1 MKVLVQNNGIR
12 IVYCIDNKEKNMKK
26 SIVVLA
32 FATVL
37 AGCSSGNFD
46 GLYVGDVSNSSCLRV
61 RSGDAAGVID
71 NPTLKL
77 TKEGDVI
84 TGFLKNFEVVHCGS
98 DRDVVVECRQDGTS
112 LQIKVREDF
121 VGDGVMTNCLCP
133 VNVYFTLYDTEGD
146 KFHVT
151 LNNMDLGDISFAEHS
166 VVEID
171 LVTLRQ
177 AHEEGFDFSEALGD
191 SYVSPLE
198 YRPDLY
204 PHYKPKL
211 NLSYSGAEH
220 YVSGSYWYYRM
231 PCDYQEFKVV
241 METESDGTVVFR
253 LDTDGQYSA
262 DCNSRSLIVFRM
274 DNAQKE
280 SYHIKVNPHTV
291 TIVDEDGVAHEQV
304 AYDFEGELKKNED
317 VTIPLEE

>member
-1 MKVLVQNNGIR
+1 MQNNGIR

-121 VGDGVMTNCLCP
+121 IGDGVTTSCLCP

-171 LVTLRQ
+171 LWTLRQ
-177 AHEEGFDFSEALGD
+177 AHEEGFDFSEVLD
-191 SYVSPLE
+191 YSDFHTPVE

-204 PHYKPKL
+204 PYIKPHF
-211 NLSYSGAEH
+211 NLGYDGERH
-220 YVSGSYWYYRM
+220 NVFGTYYYYRM

-262 DCNSRSLIVFRM
+262 DCNSRSHIWFRM
-274 DNAQKE
+274 NNAQKD